1 MVPTLACSPALQ
13 QQETKTLERPSEDV
27 ATSGGHN
34 NQKIKELGERVTAL
48 EAWKTRF
55 VFSEFRRDSF
65 GYAELSS
72 FSRPENEHF
81 LQAAMN
87 GNKDSPMPLWNPIL
101 LLMTGA
107 ALGAIV
113 AKKLW
118 ENHKMETLPNFL
130 SFTEVTLFIDFMET
144 AMRIHST
151 HTFCFFLRD
160 WLKRFTKGES
170 WSGR

>member
-1 MVPTLACSPALQ
+1 MKLVQAKPGGVAATPPTTK
-13 QQETKTLERPSEDV
+13 QQETKKTLEDV
-27 ATSGGHN
+27 TAAKPTETGH

-55 VFSEFRRDSF
+55 VFSEFGRDNF

-113 AKKLW
+113 AKKL
-118 ENHKMETLPNFL
+118 
-130 SFTEVTLFIDFMET
+130 
-144 AMRIHST
+144 
-151 HTFCFFLRD
+151 
-160 WLKRFTKGES
+160 
-170 WSGR
+170 